1 MKKQEKNTD
10 VYNVEQLKYAYQ
22 KGVEYLQVQQQFE
35 SFEKEIKRKITEYSK
50 RIKTENQVF
59 ELTKKLQETTEK
71 LQKMGKIDDA
81 YEKYY
86 QNKLSLP
93 ELENILQTKKE
104 CIDLTNQLKE
114 ATIKSAQMIETF
126 KKQLAT
132 ETGAEY
138 ESLKQ
143 KVIEKGL
150 STLVGNPKWRE
161 LETEAFDE
169 DDCAIGQKSIEA
181 FKKCFLKNSFNYLD
195 EYTDIDNLAGCFE
208 MIRQWFYCNDG
219 FVPLHFE
226 NKKIVDGL
234 PSPLEFYMSKLT
246 SLFGKDFEKVTI
258 VTNDFSEEYWKYDDC
273 TDIGDVRTH
282 HYVYVA
288 KLLVPKE
295 IAEKLKATEKEQTKE
310 TIKKLLED
318 NPEIV
323 VLEAKNYDYGMSY
336 YLNDK
341 NGKIDYSN
349 IQKPKWTEKLR
360 EEIRKKCNCGKSKQF
375 KKSNNASIC
384 EPFGYF
390 EGYHYYGSETPFVKV
405 PDPKTATAI
414 FETLEYVNKLTKL
427 SQIKKL
433 KDKKQALED
442 AEKECD
448 ELVKTL

>member
-22 KGVEYLQVQQQFE
+22 KGVEYLQAQQQFE
-35 SFEKEIKRKITEYSK
+35 SFEKEIKQKIAEYSK
-50 RIKTENQVF
+50 KIKTENQVF

-81 YEKYY
+81 YEIYF
-86 QNKLSLP
+86 QGKLSLL
-93 ELENILQTKKE
+93 ELEEILRTKKE
-104 CIDLTNQLKE
+104 CIDLTNQLK
-114 ATIKSAQMIETF
+114 I
-126 KKQLAT
+126 AT
-132 ETGAEY
+132 EKSKELIDKFRKELLSETIVEY

-143 KVIEKGL
+143 KVIEKGMA
-150 STLVGNPKWRE
+150 TLVVDTKWRE
-161 LETEAFDE
+161 LETEEFDE
-169 DDCAIGQKSIEA
+169 DDCAIDQKSIEA
-181 FKKCFLKNSFNYLD
+181 FKKCFLKNSFNYLN
-195 EYTDIDNLAGCFE
+195 EYTDIENLAGCFE
-208 MIRQWFYCNDG
+208 MIRQWFNCNDG

-246 SLFGKDFEKVTI
+246 SLFGKDFEKITI
-258 VTNDFSEEYWKYDDC
+258 VTNDFSEEYWNYDDC
-273 TDIGDVRTH
+273 AEISDVGTH
-282 HYVYVA
+282 NYVYVA
-288 KLLVPKE
+288 KLIAPKE

-318 NPEIV
+318 NPEIII
-323 VLEAKNYDYGMSY
+323 LEAGDYDYGMNY

-360 EEIRKKCNCGKSKQF
+360 EEIRKKCNCGKS
-375 KKSNNASIC
+375 NNASFC

-390 EGYHYYGSETPFVKV
+390 EGYHYYGSGTPFVKV
-405 PDPKTATAI
+405 PDPKTANAI

-433 KDKKQALED
+433 KDQKQALES
-442 AEKECD
+442 AEKEYD
-448 ELVKTL
+448 ELVNTL